1 MGWESGGISEE
12 RGGVILGKVVV
23 DTGAVEKGVV
33 TVVGVVLAELVVVLV
48 RLRSRRL

>member
-12 RGGVILGKVVV
+12 CGGVILGKVVV

-33 TVVGVVLAELVVVLV
+33 VGVVLAELVVVLV
-48 RLRSRRL
+48 RLGSRGL

>member
-1 MGWESGGISEE
+1 MGGGISEE
-12 RGGVILGKVVV
+12 CGGVILGKVVV

-33 TVVGVVLAELVVVLV
+33 VGVGVAKLVDVLA